1 MEWDYEMKILASH
14 KSPLSCQIH
23 EGHLIS
29 NLPGTRNPQQEGKV
43 GENLPPKLIV
53 EDQKEQKGESN
64 GPQDCSC
71 IFLEFGDC
79 LSLLFKSDILKISNF
94 LPPSQLKNQPLRNF
108 GKVLENV

>member
-53 EDQKEQKGESN
+53 EDQKEQKGECN
-64 GPQDCSC
+64 GPQD
-71 IFLEFGDC
+71 
-79 LSLLFKSDILKISNF
+79 IS
-94 LPPSQLKNQPLRNF
+94 KNG
-108 GKVLENV
+108 GKRTNTASPGEPKAEAKERRFDPDLVL